1 MRKRLS
7 TLLIILLIFPLN
19 AFSGEII
26 YPWRAASAIVKSGE
40 SFNILYKNEND
51 LPIDSVV
58 LVGPYNRVLLHIDEV
73 LVGRFEYDHY
83 TKASV
88 NQKIRVHTPQTAPE
102 ELYDLLV
109 FNGGKES
116 LSPRSV
122 KVVKEFSPSHTF
134 IHITDLHMTRQWVGT
149 PENGYAK
156 ELELFDGFVKVANL
170 IAPDYILITGDNIHE
185 YTMFD
190 ADSTGWGGNRVF
202 DADKRPFVEE
212 KYANLFYGA
221 NGLSGLYG
229 LNAPRFMIPGNH
241 DFYGIPIEDHFGKSL
256 QWNNYLGKRVHGF
269 SYAGT
274 RVILADDCLG
284 DPTDEIPESAPMSG
298 MQGRVHERFLKENGT
313 GSLRILAQHRHN
325 IIDTTFLNKNRIH
338 ILLNG
343 HNHSPFS
350 ELLGSTPTLNI
361 RPGVVCRSGE
371 INNWE
376 KNLGFFRIFYID
388 GDKFDHTPPLRFCKN
403 PTSHYKDLDLNLTLD
418 FKNSNDGNSIR
429 NEAIITNDLPVD
441 LSRCKIR
448 FVMKKGEY
456 KVAGGTI
463 HQVISTK
470 DFSVVDVY
478 TDVRSNENK
487 MVRIFQAINP

>member
-1 MRKRLS
+1 
-7 TLLIILLIFPLN
+7 LLIIVLLFPIN
-19 AFSGEII
+19 TFAGKII
-26 YPWRAASAIVKSGE
+26 YPWRAASAIIKSGE
-40 SFNILYKNEND
+40 SFEILYESEKA
-51 LPIDSVV
+51 LSIDSAV
-58 LVGPYNRVLLHIDEV
+58 LVGPYNRLLLHIESS
-73 LVGRFEYDHY
+73 LSGHSEYDHY

-88 NQKIRVHTPQTAPE
+88 NQKILVIVPATAPE

-109 FNGGKES
+109 YSGGKES
-116 LSPRSV
+116 KSPKSV
-122 KVVKEFSPSHTF
+122 KVVKEFNTSHIF

-156 ELELFDGFVKVANL
+156 ELELFDGFVKVANI
-170 IAPDYILITGDNIHE
+170 IASDFILITGDNIHE

-190 ADSTGWGGNRVF
+190 ADETGWGGNRVF

-212 KYANLFYGA
+212 KYGNLFYGA
-221 NGLSGLYG
+221 HGFSGLYG
-229 LNAPRFMIPGNH
+229 LNVPRFMIPGNH
-241 DFYGIPIEDHFGKSL
+241 DFYGIPIEDHLAKSL
-256 QWNNYLGKRVHGF
+256 QWNDYLGKRVHGF

-298 MQGRVHERFLKENGT
+298 MQGRVHERFLKENGA

-325 IIDTTFLNKNRIH
+325 VIDTLFLNKHKFN

-350 ELLGSTPTLNI
+350 ELIGSTPTLNI

-376 KNLGFFRIFYID
+376 KNLGFFRIFFVD

-403 PTSHYKDLDLNLTLD
+403 PTSHYKELDLNLTLD
-418 FKNSNDGNSIR
+418 FKNPNDGRSIG
-429 NEAIITNDLPVD
+429 NEAVISNSFPVD
-441 LSRCKIR
+441 LPRCKVR
-448 FVMKKGEY
+448 FVMKKGNY
-456 KVAGGTI
+456 KVTGGSI
-463 HQVISTK
+463 HQIISTH
-470 DFSVVDVY
+470 DLSVVDVY
-478 TDVRSNENK
+478 TDVRSNEK
-487 MVRIFQAINP
+487 KAVRIYQSTSQ